1 MTQRANPDDHAIP
14 PPRLLLASRSA
25 RRHQLLR
32 DAGYEFDIEPA
43 DIDESRFPTQLSAS
57 EVPLHLARAKAKV
70 VVDRYSTS
78 GWSGSRRDVVVLAAD
93 TIVVFGDTI
102 IGQPADAADAYRI
115 VQLLSG
121 TTHLVIS
128 GVVVTRPAR
137 AFNAEQ
143 RIMSAVRMKVLTPSQ
158 IERHVASGL
167 WQGKAGGYGIQ
178 DGNPFVERVG
188 GCHTNIIGLPMTT
201 TRRLLSAAGVE
212 PTNPKPATD

>member
-1 MTQRANPDDHAIP
+1 VTQQAGNDNDNTPS
-14 PPRLLLASRSA
+14 PRLILASRSS

-32 DAGYEFDIEPA
+32 DAGYEFEFEPA
-43 DIDESRFPTQLSAS
+43 DIDETNYPSQLTPS
-57 EVPLHLARAKAKV
+57 EVPLYLARAKAKV
-70 VVDRYSTS
+70 VADRHSS
-78 GWSGSRRDVVVLAAD
+78 QGWSGSGRDVVILAAD
-93 TIVVFGDTI
+93 TIIVFGDTI
-102 IGQPADAADAYRI
+102 IGQPADAGDAHRI

-128 GVVVTRPAR
+128 GVVVTRPVRGFNTEAR
-137 AFNAEQ
+137 V
-143 RIMSAVRMKVLTPSQ
+143 MSAVRMKVLTPGQ

-201 TRRLLSAAGVE
+201 TRRLLSAAGIH
-212 PTNPKPATD
+212 AGA